1 VSVAAAPRP
10 FSSAEIARARWRLLG
25 LVAVLSFAGMA
36 LLVAVALNARDLGDR
51 IDDLGALA
59 VPVLAVLGAVLVAA
73 MVPASLIAGAAGYAL
88 GTAAG
93 TATGLVAMT
102 AGAVLCT
109 VLGRAAGTP
118 AARSAF
124 GDRVARSITW
134 FDARPLRSVVTSRLV
149 PGLPFN
155 ATSYVLGLTG
165 IGLGNVAVGTAAGF
179 APRCFAYAA
188 LGGSLQDLGSP
199 EARVAVGASALLA
212 ALVIVLP
219 RLALRRDPSL
229 PDLPEERAHG

>member
-1 VSVAAAPRP
+1 MSVATAQP
-10 FSSAEIARARWRLLG
+10 SSAAEIARARWRLLG
-25 LVAVLSFAGMA
+25 LVAVLSCVGMA
-36 LLVAVALNARDLGDR
+36 LLVALALNARELGDR
-51 IDDLGALA
+51 LDDLGVLA
-59 VPVLAVLGAVLVAA
+59 VPALVVLGAALIAA

-88 GTAAG
+88 GTAGGSAV
-93 TATGLVAMT
+93 ALVAAT
-102 AGAVLCT
+102 AGAVLCA

-124 GDRVARSITW
+124 GDRVARGIAW

-165 IGLGNVAVGTAAGF
+165 IGLRDVAVGTAAGF

-188 LGGSLQDLGSP
+188 LGGSLHDLGSP
-199 EARVAVGASALLA
+199 EARAALALSVLLA
-212 ALVIVLP
+212 VLVIALP
-219 RLALRRDPSL
+219 RLVLRRDPS
-229 PDLPEERAHG
+229 AHDPSGEGTHG

>member
-1 VSVAAAPRP
+1 MSVATTQP
-10 FSSAEIARARWRLLG
+10 SSAAEIARARWRLLG
-25 LVAVLSFAGMA
+25 LVAVLACAGMG
-36 LLVAVALNARDLGDR
+36 LLVALALNAQELGDR
-51 IDDLGALA
+51 LDDLGVLAAPALA
-59 VPVLAVLGAVLVAA
+59 ILGTVLIAA

-88 GTAAG
+88 GTAGG
-93 TATGLVAMT
+93 TAVALVAAT
-102 AGAVLCT
+102 AGAVLCAG
-109 VLGRAAGTP
+109 LGRAAGTP

-165 IGLGNVAVGTAAGF
+165 IGLRDVVAGTAAGF

-188 LGGSLQDLGSP
+188 LGGSLHDLGSP
-199 EARVAVGASALLA
+199 EARVALALSVLLA
-212 ALVIVLP
+212 VLVIVLP
-219 RLALRRDPSL
+219 RLALRRGPSALDPSG
-229 PDLPEERAHG
+229 EETHG